1 MICKDTTSPARCRR
15 LVAAAGLLAVV
26 GALIAGCGSSSKP
39 TSAGATS
46 TPKSSPKS
54 TPVSLSGVTLR
65 MGDQSKSVQTLLQ
78 TSGELQ
84 DLPYHISWSDFPSGA
99 AGVAALTGGSIDV
112 IPTADAPAIFAYA
125 AHDPV
130 KVVEA
135 SLPSTPTQSIY
146 GLLVPGN
153 STISSLSDLAGKKV
167 GWQTGSVAQY
177 FGLHA
182 LNKAGVAPSS
192 VTFVNLTITTAL
204 AALNSGKVDAEF
216 SSDPFMSI
224 GEALFKDK
232 VVVTGAPYVKG
243 ETFWIAAS
251 SALAKPAVSQ
261 ALGDLIGRFA
271 KAQKWAQT
279 HRSQWASTF
288 SKITGLPL
296 SAAQLYVNRSQYLT
310 VPITQSDI
318 ISPLQDEADFFFQQ
332 KVLQS
337 PIKVADLFDT
347 RFNNQS

>member
-1 MICKDTTSPARCRR
+1 MFRKGAIPPARCRR
-15 LVAAAGLLAVV
+15 AVGAAGVLAVAAALV
-26 GALIAGCGSSSKP
+26 AGCGSSSKA
-39 TSAGATS
+39 TSAAAKSTATS
-46 TPKSSPKS
+46 SPL
-54 TPVSLSGVTLR
+54 SLSSVTLR
-65 MGDQSKSVQTLLQ
+65 MGDQSKSVQTLLR
-78 TSGELQ
+78 TSGELK

-146 GLLVPGN
+146 GLLVRGN
-153 STISSLSDLAGKKV
+153 SPISSLADLAGKKV

-177 FGLHA
+177 FGLQA
-182 LNKAGVAPSS
+182 LKKAGVDPSS

-204 AALNSGKVDAEF
+204 SALNSGKVDAEF

-224 GEALFKDK
+224 GVAAFKDK
-232 VVVTGAPYVKG
+232 VVVSGAGYVKG
-243 ETFWIAAS
+243 ETFWIASNA
-251 SALAKPAVSQ
+251 ALAKPAVSQ
-261 ALGDLIGRFA
+261 ALGDLIGRFG
-271 KAQKWAQT
+271 KAQKWAES

-288 SKITGLPL
+288 SQITGLPL

-310 VPITQSDI
+310 VPITQPDI
-318 ISPLQDEADFFFQQ
+318 ITPLQDEADFFYQQ
-332 KVLQS
+332 KVLQAKLNVTS
-337 PIKVADLFDT
+337 LFDT
-347 RFNNQS
+347 RFNAQS